1 MRTARGL
8 SALLAALT
16 GLALLVAGPIMV
28 ARGFDGQHQV
38 KNQLTA
44 QKIVFPQTA
53 KEGLPANLAGY
64 AGQQVRTGTQAKA
77 YADMVETHVLEAT
90 KGQTY
95 SQVSDA
101 YRATNS
107 TDPKLG
113 ALRQTAFMGESLRG
127 SLMGAYQAWE
137 LTWLV
142 IGLGALFIGTGLVTT
157 FAGVISLL
165 TWRRNRIKV
174 PHTPASL
181 IEQPHPTQA

>member
-1 MRTARGL
+1 MRIARGL
-8 SALLAALT
+8 AALVATLTGIALLI
-16 GLALLVAGPIMV
+16 AGPIMV

-38 KNQLTA
+38 KAQLTA
-44 QKIVFPQTA
+44 QKIVFPTSTKA
-53 KEGLPANLAGY
+53 GLPASLSGY
-64 AGQQVRTGTQAKA
+64 AGQQVRTGPQAKA
-77 YADMVETHVLEAT
+77 YADMVEIHVMEAT

-107 TDPKLG
+107 TNAKLG

-137 LTWLV
+137 VTWLV

-157 FAGVISLL
+157 FAGAISLI
-165 TWRRNRIKV
+165 TWRKNRIKV
-174 PHTPASL
+174 PTTPASL
-181 IEQPHPTQA
+181 VEPHLTKP